1 MKKLCLSVCAI
12 GLLASNAISQ
22 NVELDSSIISASGFA
37 QDIKEAPATIN
48 VISKKELQSKPYRDV
63 AEAIADIPGV
73 DLYASKGKT
82 GSYNITMRGITG
94 YTLVLID
101 GRRQGI
107 GGEVGP
113 NGFNEISNSFLPP
126 ISSIERIEVIKG
138 PMSTLYGS
146 EALGGVVNIIT
157 KKVSDKWETSVSL
170 DALLN
175 ENKDWGNTYGTS
187 IYSSGPLM
195 NDKLGLTLRFREFYR
210 QQSNVEFTNGSGQRV
225 PGDQAQSPTK
235 ANNFNIGTR
244 VSYLANDYNT
254 FIFDIDFSR
263 NHYDNKQGQLGTIT
277 SPGSTQGSLTGGY
290 ADIMEVDKFVT
301 YLSHEGVYE
310 NFSITSGLQYNR
322 VSNDGREVVGQAT
335 QPFLGENRDIVA
347 EDIILDT
354 KSVIPLGQNHIL
366 SAGGEYRL
374 EKMQDKIANPTNF
387 DQYLL
392 AIFAED
398 EYSIKDNL
406 RLTFGARYNH
416 HEIFGNNVSP
426 RAYLVYNP
434 TDELTLKGGVSTG
447 FRTPYANR
455 LINGAY
461 NYSGQGRFPIYGNPD
476 LKEETSLNY
485 EIAAIYNNDL
495 FYVSATGFLTNFKD
509 KISTQRYDKNNMIPG
524 IGTCNADRCFRAINH
539 GKVEYKGVELGAGI
553 SPLDNLNVNF
563 AYTYLDSEV
572 KEAQDKSVIGKPEQD
587 SLKHNIMLKTEYSF
601 YNKIT
606 PWIKGEWQIDRY
618 MGDTNINREYYK
630 DIFLASMGVRYDIN
644 KQWNINAAIYNLFNK
659 SFTDG
664 WESYQNSGTTTWVNT
679 YNRIEEG
686 RRIYIS
692 INGSFQ
698 ALIEKPKSL

>member
-187 IYSSGPLM
+187 IYSSDPLM

-310 NFSITSGLQYNR
+310 NFSIASGLQYNR

-553 SPLDNLNVNF
+553 SPLDNLNINF

-692 INGSFQ
+692 INGSF
-698 ALIEKPKSL
+698 

>member
-1 MKKLCLSVCAI
+1 
-12 GLLASNAISQ
+12 
-22 NVELDSSIISASGFA
+22 
-37 QDIKEAPATIN
+37 
-48 VISKKELQSKPYRDV
+48 
-63 AEAIADIPGV
+63 
-73 DLYASKGKT
+73 
-82 GSYNITMRGITG
+82 MRGITG

-210 QQSNVEFTNGSGQRV
+210 QQSNVEFKDGSGKIV
-225 PGDQAQSPTK
+225 PAKRAQSPTK

-244 VSYLANDYNT
+244 VSYLINDYNT

-263 NHYDNKQGQLGTIT
+263 NHYDNKKGQLGTSTKSDT
-277 SPGSTQGSLTGGY
+277 SKKSNGSLTGGY
-290 ADIMEVDKFVT
+290 SDIMEVDKLVT
-301 YLSHEGVYE
+301 YLSHEGIYE
-310 NFSITSGLQYNR
+310 NFSITSTLQYNR
-322 VSNDGREVVGQAT
+322 VSNNGREVVGQAT

-398 EYSIKDNL
+398 EYSIKDDL

-416 HEIFGNNVSP
+416 HEIFGNNISP
-426 RAYLVYNP
+426 RAYVVYNP
-434 TDELTLKGGVSTG
+434 TDKLTFKGGISTG
-447 FRTPYANR
+447 FRIPYANR
-455 LINGAY
+455 LINGTY
-461 NYSGQGRFPIYGNPD
+461 NYGGQGRLPIYGNPD

-509 KISTQRYDKNNMIPG
+509 KISTQKYNKSSMIPN
-524 IGTCNADRCFRAINH
+524 IGECEADTCYRAINH
-539 GKVEYKGVELGAGI
+539 GKVEYKGVELGSGI
-553 SPLDNLNVNF
+553 SPLDNLNVNL
-563 AYTYLDSEV
+563 AYTYLDTEV
-572 KEAQDKSVIGKPEQD
+572 KEAQDKTAIGKPERN

-601 YNKIT
+601 YNKFT

-618 MGDTNINREYYK
+618 MGDTDINREYYK

-644 KQWNINAAIYNLFNK
+644 KQWSINAAIYNLFDK
-659 SFTDG
+659 SFTNS
-664 WESYQNSGTTTWVNT
+664 WESYKITNKTNKTETAWVNT

-686 RRIYIS
+686 RRMYIS
-692 INGSFQ
+692 INGSF
-698 ALIEKPKSL
+698 

>member
-290 ADIMEVDKFVT
+290 ADIMEVDKFVI

-524 IGTCNADRCFRAINH
+524 IGTCNANRCFRAINH

-553 SPLDNLNVNF
+553 SPLDNLNINF

-664 WESYQNSGTTTWVNT
+664 WESYQNSSTTTWVNT

-692 INGSFQ
+692 INGSF
-698 ALIEKPKSL
+698 

>member
-1 MKKLCLSVCAI
+1 MKKICLSVCAI
-12 GLLASNAISQ
+12 GLLSSNAISQ
-22 NVELDSSIISASGFA
+22 NVELDSSIVSASGFT

-113 NGFNEISNSFLPP
+113 NGFNEISNSLLPP

-225 PGDQAQSPTK
+225 QGDQAQSPTK

-244 VSYLANDYNT
+244 ISYLANDYNT

-310 NFSITSGLQYNR
+310 NFSITSTLQYNR
-322 VSNDGREVVGQAT
+322 VSNNGREVVGQAT

-416 HEIFGNNVSP
+416 HEIFGNNISP

-455 LINGAY
+455 LINGTY

-495 FYVSATGFLTNFKD
+495 FYISATGFLTNFKD
-509 KISTQRYDKNNMIPG
+509 KISSQSYNNREPIPG
-524 IGTCNADRCFRAINH
+524 IGTCDADRCSRAINH

-563 AYTYLDSEV
+563 AYTYLDTEV
-572 KEAQDKSVIGKPEQD
+572 KEAQDRSVIGKPEQD

-601 YNKIT
+601 YNKFT

-644 KQWNINAAIYNLFNK
+644 KQWSINAAIYNLFDK
-659 SFTDG
+659 SFTNG
-664 WESYQNSGTTTWVNT
+664 WESYASGSGSTWVNT

-686 RRIYIS
+686 RRMYIS
-692 INGSFQ
+692 INGNF
-698 ALIEKPKSL
+698 

>member
-22 NVELDSSIISASGFA
+22 NVELDSSIVSASGFA

-48 VISKKELQSKPYRDV
+48 VITKKELQSKPYRDI

-113 NGFNEISNSFLPP
+113 NGFNEISNSLLPP

-225 PGDQAQSPTK
+225 QGDQAQSPTK

-244 VSYLANDYNT
+244 ISYLANDYNT

-277 SPGSTQGSLTGGY
+277 RPGSTPGSLTGGY
-290 ADIMEVDKFVT
+290 ADNMEVDKFVT
-301 YLSHEGVYE
+301 YLSHEGIYE
-310 NFSITSGLQYNR
+310 NFSIASTLQYNR
-322 VSNDGREVVGQAT
+322 VSNNGREVVGQAT

-416 HEIFGNNVSP
+416 HEIFGNNISP

-509 KISTQRYDKNNMIPG
+509 KISTQRYNKDDMIPG
-524 IGTCNADRCFRAINH
+524 IGTCDADRCFKAINH
-539 GKVEYKGVELGAGI
+539 GKVEYKGIELGAGI

-644 KQWNINAAIYNLFNK
+644 KQWSINAAIYNLFNK

-664 WESYQNSGTTTWVNT
+664 WESYQNSGAATWVNT

-692 INGSFQ
+692 INGSF
-698 ALIEKPKSL
+698 

>member
-1 MKKLCLSVCAI
+1 MNKLCLSFFTSVFLI
-12 GLLASNAISQ
+12 SNAISQ
-22 NVELDSSIISASGFA
+22 NVELDSSIVSASGFA

-48 VISKKELQSKPYRDV
+48 VITKKELQSKPYRDI

-113 NGFNEISNSFLPP
+113 NGFNEISNSLLPP

-225 PGDQAQSPTK
+225 QGDQAQSPTK

-244 VSYLANDYNT
+244 VSYLADDYNT

-263 NHYDNKQGQLGTIT
+263 NHYDNKKGQLGTIT
-277 SPGSTQGSLTGGY
+277 SPGRTPGSLTGGY

-301 YLSHEGVYE
+301 YLSHEGIYE
-310 NFSITSGLQYNR
+310 NFSIASGLQYNR
-322 VSNDGREVVGQAT
+322 VSNNGREVVGQAT

-347 EDIILDT
+347 EDIILDI

-392 AIFAED
+392 AVFAED
-398 EYSIKDNL
+398 EYSIRDDL

-416 HEIFGNNVSP
+416 HEIFGNNISP
-426 RAYLVYNP
+426 RVYLVYNP
-434 TDELTLKGGVSTG
+434 TNELTFKGGVSTG

-461 NYSGQGRFPIYGNPD
+461 NYGGQGRFPIYGNPD

-485 EIAAIYNNDL
+485 EVAAIYNNDL
-495 FYVSATGFLTNFKD
+495 FYISATGFLTNFKD
-509 KISTQRYDKNNMIPG
+509 KISTQRYDQGNTIPG
-524 IGTCNADRCFRAINH
+524 IGACGADRCFRAINH
-539 GKVEYKGVELGAGI
+539 GKVEYKGIELGAGI

-572 KEAQDKSVIGKPEQD
+572 KEAQNRTVIGKPEQD

-618 MGDTNINREYYK
+618 MGDTNINREYYR
-630 DIFLASMGVRYDIN
+630 DIFLASMGVRYDID
-644 KQWNINAAIYNLFNK
+644 KQWSINAAIYNLFDK
-659 SFTDG
+659 SFTNG
-664 WESYQNSGTTTWVNT
+664 WESYTNRGSSIWVNT

-686 RRIYIS
+686 RRMYIS
-692 INGSFQ
+692 INGSF
-698 ALIEKPKSL
+698 

>member
-48 VISKKELQSKPYRDV
+48 VITKKELQSKPYRDI

-175 ENKDWGNTYGTS
+175 ENKDWGNTYGAS

-244 VSYLANDYNT
+244 ISYLANDYNT

-263 NHYDNKQGQLGTIT
+263 NHYDNKKGQLGTIT
-277 SPGSTQGSLTGGY
+277 KPGDKGSLIGGY
-290 ADIMEVDKFVT
+290 TDIMEVDKFVT

-322 VSNDGREVVGQAT
+322 VSNNGREVVGQAT

-354 KSVIPLGQNHIL
+354 KSVIPLGQSHIL
-366 SAGGEYRL
+366 SVGGEYRL

-398 EYSIKDNL
+398 EYSIKDDL
-406 RLTFGARYNH
+406 RFTFGARYNH

-618 MGDTNINREYYK
+618 MGDTNINRE
-630 DIFLASMGVRYDIN
+630 
-644 KQWNINAAIYNLFNK
+644 
-659 SFTDG
+659 
-664 WESYQNSGTTTWVNT
+664 SYQNSGTTTWVNT

-692 INGSFQ
+692 INGSF
-698 ALIEKPKSL
+698 

>member
-1 MKKLCLSVCAI
+1 MKKYVYSVCAI
-12 GLLASNAISQ
+12 GLLSSNAISQ
-22 NVELDSSIISASGFA
+22 NVELDSSIVSASGFT

-225 PGDQAQSPTK
+225 QGDQAQSPTK

-244 VSYLANDYNT
+244 ISYLANDYNT

-277 SPGSTQGSLTGGY
+277 SPGSAPDSLTGGY

-322 VSNDGREVVGQAT
+322 VSNNGREVVGQAN
-335 QPFLGENRDIVA
+335 QPFLGQNRDIVA

-354 KSVIPLGQNHIL
+354 KSVIPLGQSHIL

-416 HEIFGNNVSP
+416 HEIFGNNISP

-495 FYVSATGFLTNFKD
+495 FFMFLRQVF
-509 KISTQRYDKNNMIPG
+509 
-524 IGTCNADRCFRAINH
+524 
-539 GKVEYKGVELGAGI
+539 
-553 SPLDNLNVNF
+553 
-563 AYTYLDSEV
+563 
-572 KEAQDKSVIGKPEQD
+572 
-587 SLKHNIMLKTEYSF
+587 
-601 YNKIT
+601 
-606 PWIKGEWQIDRY
+606 
-618 MGDTNINREYYK
+618 
-630 DIFLASMGVRYDIN
+630 
-644 KQWNINAAIYNLFNK
+644 
-659 SFTDG
+659 
-664 WESYQNSGTTTWVNT
+664 
-679 YNRIEEG
+679 
-686 RRIYIS
+686 
-692 INGSFQ
+692 
-698 ALIEKPKSL
+698 

>member
-1 MKKLCLSVCAI
+1 
-12 GLLASNAISQ
+12 
-22 NVELDSSIISASGFA
+22 
-37 QDIKEAPATIN
+37 
-48 VISKKELQSKPYRDV
+48 
-63 AEAIADIPGV
+63 
-73 DLYASKGKT
+73 
-82 GSYNITMRGITG
+82 
-94 YTLVLID
+94 
-101 GRRQGI
+101 
-107 GGEVGP
+107 
-113 NGFNEISNSFLPP
+113 
-126 ISSIERIEVIKG
+126 
-138 PMSTLYGS
+138 
-146 EALGGVVNIIT
+146 
-157 KKVSDKWETSVSL
+157 
-170 DALLN
+170 
-175 ENKDWGNTYGTS
+175 
-187 IYSSGPLM
+187 M

-225 PGDQAQSPTK
+225 QGDQAQSPTK

-322 VSNDGREVVGQAT
+322 VSNNGREVVGQKT
-335 QPFLGENRDIVA
+335 QPFLGQNRDIVA

-354 KSVIPLGQNHIL
+354 KSVIPLGQSHIL

-374 EKMQDKIANPTNF
+374 EKMQDKIASPTNF

-398 EYSIKDNL
+398 EYSIKDDL

-426 RAYLVYNP
+426 RAYVVYNP
-434 TDELTLKGGVSTG
+434 TNELTFKGGVSTG

-461 NYSGQGRFPIYGNPD
+461 NYSGQGRFPTYGNPD

-485 EIAAIYNNDL
+485 EVAAIYNNDL

-509 KISTQRYDKNNMIPG
+509 KISTQSYNRGNIIPG
-524 IGTCNADRCFRAINH
+524 IGACEAARCSRAINH
-539 GKVEYKGVELGAGI
+539 GKVEYKGVEFGAGI

-572 KEAQDKSVIGKPEQD
+572 KEAQDRSLIGKPEQD

-601 YNKIT
+601 YNKFT

-644 KQWNINAAIYNLFNK
+644 KQWSINAAIYNLFNK

-692 INGSFQ
+692 INGSF
-698 ALIEKPKSL
+698 

>member
-1 MKKLCLSVCAI
+1 M
-12 GLLASNAISQ
+12 ASNAISQ

-310 NFSITSGLQYNR
+310 NFSIASGLQYNR

-553 SPLDNLNVNF
+553 SPLDNLNINF

-692 INGSFQ
+692 INGSF
-698 ALIEKPKSL
+698 

>member
-1 MKKLCLSVCAI
+1 MKKHCLSFCVASFLVC
-12 GLLASNAISQ
+12 NALSQ
-22 NVELDSSIISASGFA
+22 EVLLDSSIVSASGFS

-48 VISKKELQSKPYRDV
+48 VISKKDLESKPYRDV

-73 DLYASKGKT
+73 DLFASKGKT

-94 YTLVLID
+94 YTLILID

-170 DALLN
+170 DSIFNAHK
-175 ENKDWGNTYGTS
+175 EWGNTYGTS

-195 NDKLGLTLRFREFYR
+195 NDRLGLTLRFREFYR
-210 QQSNVEFTNGSGQRV
+210 EQSNVEFSNGSGQRV
-225 PGDQAQSPTK
+225 QGDQAQSPTK
-235 ANNFNIGTR
+235 SNNFNLGTR
-244 VSYLANDYNT
+244 LNYLVDDYNT
-254 FIFDIDFSR
+254 LIFDIDFSR
-263 NHYDNKQGQLGTIT
+263 NHYDNKKGQLGTLT
-277 SPGSTQGSLTGGY
+277 KPSSDNGALTGGY
-290 ADIMEVDKFVT
+290 TDTIQVDKLVT

-310 NFSITSGLQYNR
+310 DFSITSTLQYNR
-322 VSNDGREVVGQAT
+322 VSNDGREVVGQKT
-335 QPFLGENRDIVA
+335 QPFLGQNRNIVA

-354 KSVIPLGQNHIL
+354 KSVIPLGQSHIL
-366 SAGGEYRL
+366 SVGGEYRL

-392 AIFAED
+392 AFFAED
-398 EYSIKDNL
+398 EYSIRDDL
-406 RLTFGARYNH
+406 RFTFGARYNY
-416 HEIFGNNVSP
+416 HEIFGNNISP

-434 TDELTLKGGVSTG
+434 TSELTLKGGVSTG

-455 LINGAY
+455 LIAGAY
-461 NYSGQGRFPIYGNPD
+461 NYSGQGKYPMYGNPN

-485 EIAAIYNNDL
+485 ELAAVYNNDL
-495 FYVSATGFLTNFKD
+495 FYISATGFLTNFKD
-509 KISTQRYDKNNMIPG
+509 KISSQKFGKDSMISG
-524 IGTCNADRCFRAINH
+524 IGKCEADTCYQAINH
-539 GKVEYKGVELGAGI
+539 DKVEYKGIELGAGI
-553 SPLDNLNVNF
+553 TPIEHLNLDL

-572 KEAQDKSVIGKPEQD
+572 KDAQDKAVIGKPEID
-587 SLKHNIMLKTEYSF
+587 SLKHNIMLKVS
-601 YNKIT
+601 YNIFNKFT
-606 PWIKGEWQIDRY
+606 PWVKGEWQIDRY
-618 MGDTNINREYYK
+618 MGDTNINREYYQ
-630 DIFLASMGVRYDIN
+630 DVFLASMGVRYDIN
-644 KQWNINAAIYNLFNK
+644 KKWNINAAIYNLFDK
-659 SFTDG
+659 SFTNDWDSYKSDG
-664 WESYQNSGTTTWVNT
+664 KDVWVNT

-692 INGSFQ
+692 INGSF
-698 ALIEKPKSL
+698 

>member
-1 MKKLCLSVCAI
+1 MKKLYLSVCAI
-12 GLLASNAISQ
+12 GLLTSNAISQ
-22 NVELDSSIISASGFA
+22 NVELDSSIVSASGFA

-48 VISKKELQSKPYRDV
+48 VITKKELQSKPYRDI

-113 NGFNEISNSFLPP
+113 NGFNEISNSLLPP

-225 PGDQAQSPTK
+225 QGDQAQSPTK

-244 VSYLANDYNT
+244 ISYLANDYNT

-277 SPGSTQGSLTGGY
+277 RPGSTPGSLTGGY
-290 ADIMEVDKFVT
+290 ADNMEVDKFVT
-301 YLSHEGVYE
+301 YLSHEGIYE
-310 NFSITSGLQYNR
+310 NFSIASTLQYNR
-322 VSNDGREVVGQAT
+322 VSNNGREVVGQAT

-416 HEIFGNNVSP
+416 HEIFGNNISP

-509 KISTQRYDKNNMIPG
+509 KISTQRYNKDDMIPG
-524 IGTCNADRCFRAINH
+524 IGTCDADRCFKAINH
-539 GKVEYKGVELGAGI
+539 GKVEYKGIELGAGI

-644 KQWNINAAIYNLFNK
+644 KQWSINAAIYNLFNK

-664 WESYQNSGTTTWVNT
+664 WESYQNSGAATWVNT

-692 INGSFQ
+692 INGSF
-698 ALIEKPKSL
+698 